1 MRLGRRRYYEKKLEN
16 AKSNTHATWKIL
28 NKVLNRKKSR
38 PQLNTIF
45 KSAEGQ
51 EISDP
56 VGVANRF
63 CSYFS
68 SIGHNWEYVY
78 KYWRD
83 SANDEYRRH
92 EKLGGSGGMLP
103 LGNFENLS
111 SLGCNLNNL
120 ANTRISNCG
129 QQSEKEKLDD
139 FYYLSKKLIKLEY
152 PRRKS

>member
-1 MRLGRRRYYEKKLEN
+1 MVACQQALHLGDHENYARERRRE
-16 AKSNTHATWKIL
+16 SGGRGRGTWKGKL
-28 NKVLNRKKSR
+28 ATVTHKFSFPPRNR
-38 PQLNTIF
+38 
-45 KSAEGQ
+45 G
-51 EISDP
+51 
-56 VGVANRF
+56 VG
-63 CSYFS
+63 FS
-68 SIGHNWEYVY
+68 LVGHNWEYVY